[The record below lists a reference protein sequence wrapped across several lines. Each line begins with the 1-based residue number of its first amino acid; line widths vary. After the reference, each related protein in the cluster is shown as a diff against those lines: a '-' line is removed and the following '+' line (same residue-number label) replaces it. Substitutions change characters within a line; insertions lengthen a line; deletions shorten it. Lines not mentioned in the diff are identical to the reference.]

1 MDLLM
6 QNRECLDLGK
16 YVKGLRLTCR
26 AGRCWLTQ
34 AGDSRDIILDPGD
47 EFAAITNGRLIITAV
62 APSRLTLSERAT
74 KSPGQRTRFM
84 HRLIHG
90 PSPGVS

>member
-6 QNRECLDLGK
+6 QTRECLDLGK
-16 YVKGLRLTCR
+16 AVKGLRLTCR

-47 EFAAITNGRLIITAV
+47 EFAVITNGRLIITAFT
-62 APSRLTLSERAT
+62 PSRLTLAEGVAMST
-74 KSPGQRTRFM
+74 GQRTRFM